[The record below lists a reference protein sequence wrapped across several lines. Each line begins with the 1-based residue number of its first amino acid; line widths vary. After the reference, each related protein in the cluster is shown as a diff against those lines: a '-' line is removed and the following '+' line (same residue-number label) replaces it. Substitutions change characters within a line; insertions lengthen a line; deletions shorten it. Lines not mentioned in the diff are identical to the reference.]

1 MKKARRIRLQPKL
14 LLGLVV
20 MAAVL
25 VGILAPSVAQLYRTR
40 MEERYSELAFGQAS
54 VAADLIDGDKVEQ
67 YYRTGEKDEYYD
79 EIHSYL
85 LDAKEK
91 MGLKYFYVVVP
102 EAEVMYY
109 IWDAG
114 VAGEDGV
121 CDLGDTDAYYG
132 GGNELMHKAFAVNA
146 EQNILVTKNEE
157 YGYLASAYVAILN
170 GAGTPVALA
179 SIDISMDMIDQQIR
193 QFLVLT
199 LCITFA
205 VLLASVFAYYYYVRR
220 ILIRPLGMLHHAA
233 MGLVE
238 SKMEG
243 LADFRVEVDTGDE
256 LEDLADSFQYM
267 VAELNEYIR
276 DLSRITAEKE
286 RIGAE
291 LDVARHI
298 QASMLPCI
306 FPAFPER
313 HEFDIFASMT
323 PAKEVGGDFYDFF
336 LVDDDHLAVV
346 MADVS
351 GKGVPAALFMMISKT
366 LLKSAAQSGL
376 SPKAVLEKVNDQLC
390 ENNDAEMFVTVW
402 LGILEI
408 STGKMKCANAGHE
421 YPAIMRKGGDFELFK
436 DKHGFVLAGMEGA
449 RYREYEL
456 ELHAGDRLVVYTD
469 GVPEATNGANT
480 LYGTDR
486 MISALNGA
494 RDGSCRQML
503 EALHRDVDSFVDGAD
518 QFDDITMLCIEM
530 KEAASAMKKVNLVP
544 TLDKLP
550 EAVAFFEDTLSG
562 ADVPMKVIARVN
574 VAVDE
579 IFSNIARYSGA
590 TSVTLGCALADGRV
604 TLRFSDNGRP
614 YDPTGKPDP
623 DTTLS
628 AEERDIGG
636 LGIFMVKKTMDDV
649 SYEYTD
655 GLNILTLVKEL
666 PTV

>member
-298 QASMLPCI
+298 QASMLP
-306 FPAFPER
+306 
-313 HEFDIFASMT
+313 
-323 PAKEVGGDFYDFF
+323 
-336 LVDDDHLAVV
+336 
-346 MADVS
+346 
-351 GKGVPAALFMMISKT
+351 
-366 LLKSAAQSGL
+366 
-376 SPKAVLEKVNDQLC
+376 
-390 ENNDAEMFVTVW
+390 
-402 LGILEI
+402 
-408 STGKMKCANAGHE
+408 
-421 YPAIMRKGGDFELFK
+421 
-436 DKHGFVLAGMEGA
+436 
-449 RYREYEL
+449 
-456 ELHAGDRLVVYTD
+456 
-469 GVPEATNGANT
+469 
-480 LYGTDR
+480 
-486 MISALNGA
+486 
-494 RDGSCRQML
+494 
-503 EALHRDVDSFVDGAD
+503 
-518 QFDDITMLCIEM
+518 
-530 KEAASAMKKVNLVP
+530 
-544 TLDKLP
+544 
-550 EAVAFFEDTLSG
+550 
-562 ADVPMKVIARVN
+562 
-574 VAVDE
+574 
-579 IFSNIARYSGA
+579 
-590 TSVTLGCALADGRV
+590 
-604 TLRFSDNGRP
+604 
-614 YDPTGKPDP
+614 
-623 DTTLS
+623 
-628 AEERDIGG
+628 
-636 LGIFMVKKTMDDV
+636 
-649 SYEYTD
+649 
-655 GLNILTLVKEL
+655 
-666 PTV
+666 